1 LEGGS
6 LKVMM
11 VARPAGAGA
20 KAATPEKQRAT
31 TASVNFI
38 VKIIYL
44 FIDLKLVDLKSFKKK
59 RER

>member
-1 LEGGS
+1 
-6 LKVMM
+6 LKTTVV

-38 VKIIYL
+38 LIFFFGL
-44 FIDLKLVDLKSFKKK
+44 
-59 RER
+59 